1 MIKVFANEG
10 GKATIIRQNESDGLE
25 PITIAIEEYL
35 NLFWVS
41 KNEKVLATVHT
52 NPSNSGSS
60 IIKLF
65 SVPSLSLL
73 NSIDVEGEVK
83 HGCLSFDG
91 QVVAYKVNDQ
101 YNVNDVEGNS
111 ISSFSFPA
119 GTKCWADAQCLI
131 IKDNSGHIRLKHGS
145 SASNRVF
152 GEFVLHDPLFL
163 VKEATTYTTIDR
175 YSCRTVQKNFHD
187 LIEQGSTAEERYP
200 NLNRST
206 MLLGDISANYMV
218 LANNSVVQLFNRNTK
233 QGCGSFNVEGEKQSI
248 YISHDEKYFSVNM
261 ECGDSQIF
269 SILSQKHI
277 TTIANNCFGYSTTI
291 KILEEDLFRLDT
303 PLGSYIKYQKFV
315 IPCDRQCFVAKV
327 SSGYLLFFATK
338 VTHVTKTN
346 SVTKEYESH
355 SGVVVG
361 FEKESESVFNVVFE
375 SGKILLLEW
384 NNDTGFGRT
393 MMCNDESRFNI
404 IDANLK
410 INDLRSKLAEQKI
423 FFQEKLTAQEKK
435 TQAKFSEMDVK
446 FQVTFDTLS
455 QLVPNSGNKEF
466 GELIAYSKKCA
477 EVIQQLYVPSQSFLD
492 WISSDPTV
500 QTMEKH
506 LDELEMAIS
515 YVRDFR
521 NIIVAFE
528 INETLASTF
537 SSRFDK
543 LVSRFPIAKVLNERA
558 FAEKLRELTSFDF
571 SFELFHLLSDQD
583 LKNSHV
589 VMNLFID
596 KLNTLTRSSKQ
607 IKGIA
612 KDLEESREE
621 QELDSLD
628 HPVNFDRLYTLQQ
641 RMERHASEISE
652 AECVNFEK
660 AKGYMTRLVTQNIK
674 TLKKTICELAL
685 AVDLSKT
692 IEELDLKAIRFPSIP
707 KIISYDSY
715 LNGGLQD
722 FGLGNG
728 TLNTDDLFIKCIC
741 VSKRMKR
748 GLDDNIKAIRR
759 ELRVLT
765 KLDPCTVTLK
775 NVVFVPKMSRGT
787 ATMMFVCI
795 ELERAPFDLEKYLE
809 SFPDVN
815 QETKNSLAH
824 QLVMCIFS
832 IHAKGITLRDIKP
845 QNILVY
851 CNKDGTNPK
860 LKLCDF
866 GVSIDNSQTIGGN
879 TMVGTFGYMAQE
891 VMMGQPHTLL
901 SDIYALGKTVAYI
914 YAQDRTN
921 VAQLVL
927 PEDCMHSEIIQ
938 RCQAQDPQ
946 LRPSIY
952 ELNCHEWHT
961 NVPAAQDRLTLIR
974 RQINQFIVT
983 KQALLRDNDREG
995 STMKFE
1001 QVEQTFDEFFVTVF
1015 SDINSFM
1022 SGTEYF
1028 DASITLYGMEQLS
1041 IPQFIDY
1048 IFEHHSLPQI
1058 NTETSDDALIAM
1070 CGFLYCCFVF
1080 QSPIDDLQVGQF
1092 LINAL
1097 SEDHDKLSDRKVFG
1111 KVFPT
1116 ESAYILNMLNQE
1128 GLNFNSLLGD
1138 DRLVTADN
1146 IDEFLQFARESASEP
1161 WVELSKKVNAVFN
1174 AHELT
1179 AQLGVTL
1186 TFSEV
1191 KSMMCGPPRFTT
1203 EQVLATFKYDDKV
1216 PNNVRDALE
1225 EVLQGFN
1232 SMDILQFVYWLNGSP
1247 ELHSFT
1253 VILQPDDTMLPTV
1266 ALCDHSLRLPNNILR
1281 IREGLPL
1288 AIRGILP
1295 KEFKLLITQRLSQWT
1310 QDDVDD
1316 LNNRLQNAPR
1326 KTIDFNRIDGVPS
1339 VRVCPNCLT
1348 PVEHRSGCKSMKCPT
1363 CSRSFCFVCLSAR
1376 CDHHGSCHVHEIQRV
1391 TLRQVKERMNE
1402 FQ

>member
-1 MIKVFANEG
+1 MIQIFAD
-10 GKATIIRQNESDGLE
+10 KDRKLTIIRQNESGGLE
-25 PITIAIEEYL
+25 PITLATEKYL
-35 NLFWVS
+35 NIFWVS
-41 KNEKVLATVHT
+41 RNEKVLATLHED
-52 NPSNSGSS
+52 PSKSS
-60 IIKLF
+60 SKSRSKIIKVF
-65 SVPSLSLL
+65 NIPEF
-73 NSIDVEGEVK
+73 NSIFQVIVSDFR
-83 HGCLSFDG
+83 HGCLSKDG
-91 QVVAYKVNDQ
+91 QILAYLSGNRYYSYDLRTGNLLSTIQCYGSACWVNSENIFIKSDGQDIICVYDHDHYLQSLPRKINGSYFFEYQDQ
-101 YNVNDVEGNS
+101 FRILGSVSHGGNLRTYQVLNMSGSVIEKYPWFEGN
-111 ISSFSFPA
+111 
-119 GTKCWADAQCLI
+119 
-131 IKDNSGHIRLKHGS
+131 
-145 SASNRVF
+145 
-152 GEFVLHDPLFL
+152 
-163 VKEATTYTTIDR
+163 
-175 YSCRTVQKNFHD
+175 TV
-187 LIEQGSTAEERYP
+187 
-200 NLNRST
+200 
-206 MLLGDISANYMV
+206 LLGDISAQYMV
-218 LANNSVVQLFNRNTK
+218 LSERDSNRIVVFNRSAKKKYFCIAN
-233 QGCGSFNVEGEKQSI
+233 GSKRSI
-248 YISHDEKYFSVNM
+248 FISHDEKYFSVNM
-261 ECGDSQIF
+261 QCGHSQIF
-269 SILSQKHI
+269 CIQSKKHI
-277 TTIANNCFGYSTTI
+277 TTISKCYIGSTPTITVFNKHFI
-291 KILEEDLFRLDT
+291 KIDT
-303 PLGSYIKYQKFV
+303 PQLGSYIVKAGEI
-315 IPCDRQCFVAKV
+315 IPYNPQMFISEVPN
-327 SSGYLLFFATK
+327 GYLLFCTSY
-338 VTHVTKTN
+338 VSHVSKSGRCRDFDFDEVIVN
-346 SVTKEYESH
+346 AQGES
-355 SGVVVG
+355 G
-361 FEKESESVFNVVFE
+361 SVFSVAFE
-375 SGKILLLEW
+375 NGTSMLMEW
-384 NNDTGFGRT
+384 DGSDFRRSLRCDNDSS
-393 MMCNDESRFNI
+393 NL
-404 IDANLK
+404 IDANLNI
-410 INDLRSKLAEQKI
+410 INLRSKLAEQKI
-423 FFQEKLTAQEKK
+423 FFQEKLSAQKK
-435 TQAKFSEMDVK
+435 ETQAKFSEIKVK
-446 FQVTFDTLS
+446 FDALS

-466 GELIAYSKKCA
+466 SELIAYSNECA

-521 NIIVAFE
+521 NIIVEFE

-537 SSRFDK
+537 SSRFDEY
-543 LVSRFPIAKVLNERA
+543 VSQFPIAKVLKEMA
-558 FAEKLRELTSFDF
+558 FAEKLKELRFLDAR
-571 SFELFHLLSDQD
+571 FELFHLLSDLD

-589 VMNLFID
+589 VMTLFID
-596 KLNTLTRSSKQ
+596 KHNTLTQSSKQ
-607 IKGIA
+607 IKDIV
-612 KDLEESREE
+612 KNLEESREE

-628 HPVNFDRLYTLQQ
+628 HPVNFDRLYTMQQ
-641 RMERHASEISE
+641 RMERHASEISG

-660 AKGYMTRLVTQNIK
+660 AKGCLTDLVTQNIK
-674 TLKKTICELAL
+674 TLKNTICELAL

-692 IEELDLKAIRFPSIP
+692 LEELDLKDIRFPSIP

-722 FGLGNG
+722 FGLYNG
-728 TLNTDDLFIKCIC
+728 TIDTDDLFIKCIC
-741 VSKRMKR
+741 VSKKMKR
-748 GLDDNIKAIRR
+748 GLDDNIKAVRR

-824 QLVMCIFS
+824 HLVMCIFS
-832 IHAKGITLRDIKP
+832 IHAKGIILRDIKP

-866 GVSIDNSQTIGGN
+866 GVSIDNSQTIGSK
-879 TMVGTFGYMAQE
+879 TMVGTVGYMAQE
-891 VMMGQPHTLL
+891 VSNGQPHTLL
-901 SDIYALGKTVAYI
+901 SDIYALGKTVACI

-1048 IFEHHSLPQI
+1048 IFEHHSLPQF
-1058 NTETSDDALIAM
+1058 NTETSDDVTKAM

-1097 SEDHDKLSDRKVFG
+1097 SEDYDKLSDRKVFG

-1116 ESAYILNMLNQE
+1116 ESAYILNMLDHE
-1128 GLNFNSLLGD
+1128 GLNFNFFGGED
-1138 DRLVTADN
+1138 KLVTANN
-1146 IDEFLQFARESASEP
+1146 IDEFLQLARVMVSEP
-1161 WVELSKKVNAVFN
+1161 WMELSKKVNAVFN
-1174 AHELT
+1174 DHELT
-1179 AQLGVTL
+1179 TQLGVTL

-1191 KSMMCGPPRFTT
+1191 KSMMCGPPRFTA
-1203 EQVLATFKYDDKV
+1203 EQVLATFNYDDKV
-1216 PNNVRDALE
+1216 PNNVRDALA

-1253 VILQPDDTMLPTV
+1253 VILQLDDTMLPTV

-1376 CDHHGSCHVHEIQRV
+1376 CGHRGRCQVQDIQRV
-1391 TLRQVKERMNE
+1391 TLTQVKNRMKE